1 MTILTHDLTSW
12 PIEDYHEARDRGKT
26 WVALD
31 GLLCMALQDTIDRTQ
46 GGNRRH
52 PLLLEPLLDGCG
64 TPPLAALHQC
74 PAQREDA
81 LFHRLRGLAR
91 PVPRLGTQTLYPSRI
106 IGLVAGFPFVEPTFG
121 TVQVAADRFDFLPSQ
136 IPHDRLLSPL
146 FLRVIHYR
154 LLMRL
159 LLHPLI
165 CDLFSM
171 SWHDW

>member
-31 GLLCMALQDTIDRTQ
+31 SLLFMALQDTRDRTQ
-46 GGNRRH
+46 GGNRLN

-74 PAQREDA
+74 PAQRDDA
-81 LFHRLRGLAR
+81 LFHRLRGLAL
-91 PVPRLGTQTLYPSRI
+91 PVPRLGTQALGPARI

-121 TVQVAADRFDFLPSQ
+121 PVPVAAARFDSLSSP

-146 FLRVIHYR
+146 FLRVIHAR
-154 LLMRL
+154 LLRRL
-159 LLHPLI
+159 SWHPSI

-171 SWHDW
+171 SWHD